1 MGFNVEVCVEIRWR
15 ATQLCMFPYFV
26 LFCFFSSSRSVV
38 HTVTRERR
46 GLPQTRPNSASFRL
60 YPRLAYHLT
69 REICSTANEKE
80 NSLFARPLI
89 WTMGGEKREE
99 STGLL
104 EMENGVINLEWKFL
118 AGASLH
124 IPRKCYWRRATRKCL
139 AWQQVQVNQK
149 SFCEGVCA
157 SKLRVSWVHARV
169 QCQVP
174 EVVDVR
180 NHPITRAAP
189 SEKRLPV
196 FRENLHKRMQYYI
209 NVYQFLLFCCYILI
223 DQLTW

>member
-1 MGFNVEVCVEIRWR
+1 MGFDVEVCVEIRWW

-46 GLPQTRPNSASFRL
+46 GLPQTRPNSALFRL
-60 YPRLAYHLT
+60 CPRLAYHLT
-69 REICSTANEKE
+69 REICSAANEKE
-80 NSLFARPLI
+80 IPLFARQLI
-89 WTMGGEKREE
+89 WTMKKKLKKKKSRIDRIAGHGKW
-99 STGLL
+99 SK
-104 EMENGVINLEWKFL
+104 NLEWKFL
-118 AGASLH
+118 AGAFLY
-124 IPRKCYWRRATRKCL
+124 IPRKCYCRRATRKSL

-149 SFCEGVCA
+149 SFCEGVGA
-157 SKLRVSWVHARV
+157 SKLRVSWVHSRV
-169 QCQVP
+169 QCQDP

-196 FRENLHKRMQYYI
+196 FRENLHKRM
-209 NVYQFLLFCCYILI
+209 
-223 DQLTW
+223 